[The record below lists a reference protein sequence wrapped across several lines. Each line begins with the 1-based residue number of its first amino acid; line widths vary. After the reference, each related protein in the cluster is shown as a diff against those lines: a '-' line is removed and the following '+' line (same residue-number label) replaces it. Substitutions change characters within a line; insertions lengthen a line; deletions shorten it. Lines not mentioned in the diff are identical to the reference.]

1 MSDWLWQSVLVLSGF
16 CVGALLVSCVAGY
29 IVQAMR
35 RQWHLTQAKMQ
46 QQNDEL
52 VRLLEQSKD
61 HIHYL
66 EKESLTL
73 EQQFAAAQTV
83 WQEKESFYREQKRQN
98 ETEFKQLAQE
108 IMTQQGQHL
117 AKENERQLGSLLQP
131 LGSQIQKF
139 QESVDKSYQEEARE
153 RFSLVKEIKSLQQL
167 NQKISDDAV
176 SLTSALKGQNKL
188 QGGWGEVILERIL
201 EKSGLEKGREYEI
214 QVSLQSEAG
223 RRLQPDVV
231 IYLPEGKQIVV
242 DSKMVL
248 VSYLAYMEAETEEE
262 RNRAL
267 KQHMDAVRRHMKELS
282 AKAYHELPGITSL
295 DFVLLFIPIEAAFGL
310 ALQGDNGLFS
320 EAFEHNII
328 IVGPSNLLATL
339 RTIQNIWRNEK
350 QSQNAIEIARQAGAM
365 YDKFVGFVQDM
376 DDIGGKID
384 ALNRSHDS
392 ALKKLTLGRGN
403 LLARAEKLKQMGA
416 KTTKSLPEG
425 HLNKGGV
432 LSIEEHDGDVY
443 GDEEGLSS
451 IEGGATEQAEY
462 HNSLID
468 ESERDK

>member
-1 MSDWLWQSVLVLSGF
+1 MTDWLSQSVWVLSGF
-16 CVGALLVSCVAGY
+16 CIGAILLSGIAGA

-35 RQWHLTQAKMQ
+35 RQWQITQEKMQ
-46 QQNDEL
+46 QQNEEL
-52 VRLLEQSKD
+52 QRLLQQSKD

-73 EQQFAAAQTV
+73 EQQFAAAQSV
-83 WQEKESFYREQKRQN
+83 WQEKEAFYREQKKQN
-98 ETEFKQLAQE
+98 ETEFKQMAQE
-108 IMTQQGQHL
+108 IMSQQGQRL
-117 AKENERQLGSLLQP
+117 AKENERQLGSLLTP

-139 QESVDKSYQEEARE
+139 QESVEKSYQEEARE
-153 RFSLVKEIKSLQQL
+153 RFSLVKEIKGLQLL

-176 SLTSALKGQNKL
+176 SLTHALKGQNKL

-201 EKSGLEKGREYEI
+201 ERSGLEKGREYET
-214 QVSLQSEAG
+214 QASYQTAEG

-231 IYLPEGKQIVV
+231 IHLPEGKQIIV

-248 VSYLAYMEAETEEE
+248 VSYLAYMEAESDED

-267 KQHMDAVRRHMKELS
+267 KQHLDAVRRHMKELS
-282 AKAYHELPGITSL
+282 AKSYHDLPGVTSL

-310 ALQGDNGLFS
+310 ALQADNGLFS

-365 YDKFVGFVQDM
+365 YDKFSSFVQDM
-376 DDIGGKID
+376 DDIGSKLD
-384 ALNRSHDS
+384 AVSRTHDA
-392 ALKKLTLGRGN
+392 ALKKLTAGRGN
-403 LLARAEKLKQMGA
+403 LVARAEKLKLMGA
-416 KTTKSLPEG
+416 KTSKALPVEY
-425 HLNKGGV
+425 LN
-432 LSIEEHDGDVY
+432 DDVFT
-443 GDEEGLSS
+443 DEPNE
-451 IEGGATEQAEY
+451 
-462 HNSLID
+462 
-468 ESERDK
+468 

>member
-1 MSDWLWQSVLVLSGF
+1 MTDWLSQSVWVLSGF
-16 CVGALLVSCVAGY
+16 CIGAILLSVIAGV

-35 RQWHLTQAKMQ
+35 RQWQRTEEKMQ
-46 QQNDEL
+46 QQNEEL
-52 VRLLEQSKD
+52 LRLLEQSKD
-61 HIHYL
+61 QVHYL

-73 EQQFAAAQTV
+73 EQQFAAAQSV
-83 WQEKESFYREQKRQN
+83 WQEKEAFYREQKKQN
-98 ETEFKQLAQE
+98 ETEFKQMAQE
-108 IMTQQGQHL
+108 IMSQQGQRL
-117 AKENERQLGSLLQP
+117 AKENERQLGSLLTP

-139 QESVDKSYQEEARE
+139 QESVEKSYQEEARE
-153 RFSLVKEIKSLQQL
+153 RFSLVKEIKGLQQL

-176 SLTSALKGQNKL
+176 SLTHALKGQNKL

-201 EKSGLEKGREYEI
+201 ERSGLEKGREYET
-214 QVSLQSEAG
+214 QASYQTAEG

-231 IYLPEGKQIVV
+231 IHLPEGKQIIV

-248 VSYLAYMEAETEEE
+248 ISYLAYMEAETEED

-267 KQHMDAVRRHMKELS
+267 KQHLDAVRRHMKELS
-282 AKAYHELPGITSL
+282 AKSYHDLPGVTSL

-365 YDKFVGFVQDM
+365 YDKFSSFVQDM
-376 DDIGGKID
+376 DDIGSKLD
-384 ALNRSHDS
+384 AVSRTHES
-392 ALKKLTLGRGN
+392 ALKKLTAGRGN
-403 LLARAEKLKQMGA
+403 LVSRAERLKMMGA
-416 KTTKSLPEG
+416 KTSKALPVEY
-425 HLNKGGV
+425 LN
-432 LSIEEHDGDVY
+432 DDVFT
-443 GDEEGLSS
+443 DEPNE
-451 IEGGATEQAEY
+451 
-462 HNSLID
+462 
-468 ESERDK
+468 

>member
-1 MSDWLWQSVLVLSGF
+1 MTDWLSQSVWVLSGF
-16 CVGALLVSCVAGY
+16 CIGAILVSGIAGA

-35 RQWHLTQAKMQ
+35 RQWQHAQEKILQQNEELQRLLGQAKDQ
-46 QQNDEL
+46 
-52 VRLLEQSKD
+52 
-61 HIHYL
+61 IHYL

-73 EQQFAAAQTV
+73 EQQFAASQSV
-83 WQEKESFYREQKRQN
+83 WQEKEVFYREQKKHN
-98 ETEFKQLAQE
+98 ETEFKQLAHD
-108 IMTQQGQHL
+108 IMSQQGQQL
-117 AKENERQLGSLLQP
+117 AKENERQLGSLLTP

-139 QESVDKSYQEEARE
+139 QESVEKSYQEEARE
-153 RFSLVKEIKSLQQL
+153 RFSLVKEIKGLQLL

-176 SLTSALKGQNKL
+176 SLTHALKGQNKL

-201 EKSGLEKGREYEI
+201 ERSGLEKGREYET
-214 QVSLQSEAG
+214 QVSYQTSEG

-231 IYLPEGKQIVV
+231 IHIPEGKQVIV

-248 VSYLAYMEAETEEE
+248 ISYLAYMEAETDDE

-267 KQHMDAVRRHMKELS
+267 KQHLDAVRRHMKELS
-282 AKAYHELPGITSL
+282 AKSYHDLPGITSL

-365 YDKFVGFVQDM
+365 YDKFSGFVQDM
-376 DDIGGKID
+376 DDIGSKLE
-384 ALNRSHDS
+384 AVSRSHDS
-392 ALKKLTLGRGN
+392 ALKKLTAGRGN
-403 LLARAEKLKQMGA
+403 LVARAEKLKLMGA
-416 KTTKSLPEG
+416 KTSKALPVEY
-425 HLNKGGV
+425 LNDT
-432 LSIEEHDGDVY
+432 S
-443 GDEEGLSS
+443 
-451 IEGGATEQAEY
+451 T
-462 HNSLID
+462 D
-468 ESERDK
+468 ESDG

>member
-1 MSDWLWQSVLVLSGF
+1 MAEWQWQAVLVLSGF
-16 CVGALLVSCVAGY
+16 CIGAILLSAVAGV
-29 IVQAMR
+29 IVQSMR
-35 RQWHLTQAKMQ
+35 RQWHHADVKMQ
-46 QQNDEL
+46 QQNEEL
-52 VRLLEQSKD
+52 QRLLQQSKD

-73 EQQFAAAQTV
+73 EQQFAAAQSV
-83 WQEKESFYREQKRQN
+83 WQEKEAFYREQKKQN
-98 ETEFKQLAQE
+98 ETEFKQLAHD
-108 IMTQQGQHL
+108 IMSHQGQQL
-117 AKENERQLGSLLQP
+117 AKENERQLGSLLTP

-139 QESVDKSYQEEARE
+139 QESVEKSYQEEARE
-153 RFSLVKEIKSLQQL
+153 RFSLVKEIKGLQQL

-176 SLTSALKGQNKL
+176 SLTHALKGQNKL

-201 EKSGLEKGREYEI
+201 ERSGLEKGREYQTQASYQTE
-214 QVSLQSEAG
+214 EG

-231 IYLPEGKQIVV
+231 IHLPEGKQIIV

-248 VSYLAYMEAETEEE
+248 ISYLAYMEADTDED

-267 KQHMDAVRRHMKELS
+267 KQHLEAVRRHMKELS
-282 AKAYHELPGITSL
+282 AKSYHDLPGVTSL

-365 YDKFVGFVQDM
+365 YDKFSGFVQDM
-376 DDIGGKID
+376 DDIGSKLE
-384 ALNRSHDS
+384 AVTRSHDA
-392 ALKKLTLGRGN
+392 ALKKLTAGRGN
-403 LLARAEKLKQMGA
+403 LVSRAEKLKLMGA
-416 KTTKSLPEG
+416 KTSKALPAAY
-425 HLNKGGV
+425 LQDN
-432 LSIEEHDGDVY
+432 
-443 GDEEGLSS
+443 
-451 IEGGATEQAEY
+451 ATDDQ
-462 HNSLID
+462 
-468 ESERDK
+468 ESDSDH

>member
-1 MSDWLWQSVLVLSGF
+1 MTDWLSQSVWVLSGF
-16 CVGALLVSCVAGY
+16 CIGAILLSGIAVG

-35 RQWHLTQAKMQ
+35 RQWQHTQEKMQ
-46 QQNDEL
+46 QQNEEL
-52 VRLLEQSKD
+52 QRLLEQSKD
-61 HIHYL
+61 QIHYL

-73 EQQFAAAQTV
+73 EQQFAAAQNV
-83 WQEKESFYREQKRQN
+83 WQEKEAFYREQKKQN
-98 ETEFKQLAQE
+98 ETEFKQMAHE
-108 IMTQQGQHL
+108 IMSQQGQQL
-117 AKENERQLGSLLQP
+117 AKENERQLGSLLTP

-139 QESVDKSYQEEARE
+139 QESVEKSYQEEARE
-153 RFSLVKEIKSLQQL
+153 RFSLVKEIKGLQLL

-176 SLTSALKGQNKL
+176 SLTHALKGQNKL

-201 EKSGLEKGREYEI
+201 ERSGLEKGREYQTQASYQTE
-214 QVSLQSEAG
+214 EG

-231 IYLPEGKQIVV
+231 IHLPEGKQIIV

-248 VSYLAYMEAETEEE
+248 ISYLAYMEAETDED

-267 KQHMDAVRRHMKELS
+267 KQHLDAVRRHMKELS
-282 AKAYHELPGITSL
+282 AKNYHDLPGVTSL

-365 YDKFVGFVQDM
+365 YDKFSGFVQDM
-376 DDIGGKID
+376 DDIGSKLD
-384 ALNRSHDS
+384 AVSRTHES
-392 ALKKLTLGRGN
+392 ALKKLTAGRGN
-403 LLARAEKLKQMGA
+403 LVARAEKLKLMGA
-416 KTTKSLPEG
+416 KTSKALPVEY
-425 HLNKGGV
+425 LN
-432 LSIEEHDGDVY
+432 DDVFT
-443 GDEEGLSS
+443 DEPNE
-451 IEGGATEQAEY
+451 
-462 HNSLID
+462 
-468 ESERDK
+468 

>member
-1 MSDWLWQSVLVLSGF
+1 MTDWLSQSVWVLSGF
-16 CVGALLVSCVAGY
+16 CIGAILVSGIAGA

-35 RQWHLTQAKMQ
+35 RQWQHAQEKILQQNEELQRLLGQAKDQ
-46 QQNDEL
+46 
-52 VRLLEQSKD
+52 
-61 HIHYL
+61 IHYL

-73 EQQFAAAQTV
+73 EQQFAASQSV
-83 WQEKESFYREQKRQN
+83 WQEKEVFYREQKKHN
-98 ETEFKQLAQE
+98 ETEFKQLAHD
-108 IMTQQGQHL
+108 IMSQQGQQL
-117 AKENERQLGSLLQP
+117 AKENERQLGSLLTP

-139 QESVDKSYQEEARE
+139 QESVEKSYQEEARE
-153 RFSLVKEIKSLQQL
+153 RFSLVKEIKGLQLL

-176 SLTSALKGQNKL
+176 SLTHALKGQNKL

-201 EKSGLEKGREYEI
+201 ERSGLEKGREYET
-214 QVSLQSEAG
+214 QVSYQTSEG

-231 IYLPEGKQIVV
+231 IHLPEGKQVIV

-248 VSYLAYMEAETEEE
+248 ISYLAYMEAETDDE

-267 KQHMDAVRRHMKELS
+267 KQHLDAVRRHMKELS
-282 AKAYHELPGITSL
+282 AKSYHDLPGITSL

-365 YDKFVGFVQDM
+365 YDKFSGFVQDM
-376 DDIGGKID
+376 DDIGSKLE
-384 ALNRSHDS
+384 AVSRSHDS
-392 ALKKLTLGRGN
+392 ALKKLTAGRGN
-403 LLARAEKLKQMGA
+403 LVARAEKLKLMGA
-416 KTTKSLPEG
+416 KTSKALPVEY
-425 HLNKGGV
+425 LNDT
-432 LSIEEHDGDVY
+432 S
-443 GDEEGLSS
+443 
-451 IEGGATEQAEY
+451 T
-462 HNSLID
+462 D
-468 ESERDK
+468 ESDG

>member
-1 MSDWLWQSVLVLSGF
+1 MTDWLSQSVWALSGF
-16 CVGALLVSCVAGY
+16 CLGAILLSGLAGL

-35 RQWHLTQAKMQ
+35 RQWHLTQEKMQ
-46 QQNDEL
+46 QQNEEL
-52 VRLLEQSKD
+52 TRLVEQSKE

-66 EKESLTL
+66 EKESITL
-73 EQQFAAAQTV
+73 EQQFAAAQSV
-83 WQEKESFYREQKRQN
+83 WQEKETFYREQKKQN
-98 ETEFKQLAQE
+98 ETEFKQMAQD
-108 IMTQQGQHL
+108 IMSQQGLQL
-117 AKENERQLGSLLQP
+117 AKENERQLGTLLTP

-153 RFSLVKEIKSLQQL
+153 RFSLVREIKSLQQL
-167 NQKISDDAV
+167 NQKISDDAM

-201 EKSGLEKGREYEI
+201 EKSGLEKGREYDI
-214 QVSLQSEAG
+214 QVSLQTQEG

-231 IYLPEGKQIVV
+231 IHLPEGKQIVV

-248 VSYLAYMEAETEEE
+248 VSYLAYMEAESDEA

-267 KQHMDAVRRHMKELS
+267 KQHLEAVRRHMKDLS
-282 AKAYHELPGITSL
+282 AKSYHDLPGITSL

-310 ALQGDNGLFS
+310 ALQADNGLFS

-365 YDKFVGFVQDM
+365 YDKFAAFVQDM
-376 DDIGGKID
+376 DDIGGKLD
-384 ALNRSHDS
+384 AVSRSHES
-392 ALKKLTLGRGN
+392 ALKKLSQGRGN
-403 LLARAEKLKQMGA
+403 LLSRAEKLKQMGA
-416 KTTKSLPEG
+416 KTTKALPQERL
-425 HLNKGGV
+425 HDA
-432 LSIEEHDGDVY
+432 LS
-443 GDEEGLSS
+443 DELED
-451 IEGGATEQAEY
+451 
-462 HNSLID
+462 N
-468 ESERDK
+468 

>member
-1 MSDWLWQSVLVLSGF
+1 MTDWLSQSVWVLSGF
-16 CVGALLVSCVAGY
+16 CIGAILLSGIAAA

-35 RQWHLTQAKMQ
+35 REWQRTQEKMQ
-46 QQNDEL
+46 QQNEEL
-52 VRLLEQSKD
+52 LRLLEQSKD
-61 HIHYL
+61 QIHYL

-73 EQQFAAAQTV
+73 EQQFAAAQNI
-83 WQEKESFYREQKRQN
+83 WQEKEVFYREQKKHN
-98 ETEFKQLAQE
+98 ETEFKQLAHD
-108 IMTQQGQHL
+108 IMSQQGLQL
-117 AKENERQLGSLLQP
+117 AKENERQLGTLLTP

-139 QESVDKSYQEEARE
+139 QESVEKSYQEEARE
-153 RFSLVKEIKSLQQL
+153 RFSLVKEIKGLQLL

-176 SLTSALKGQNKL
+176 SLTHALKGQNKL

-201 EKSGLEKGREYEI
+201 ERSGLEKGREYDVQTSYQTE
-214 QVSLQSEAG
+214 EG

-231 IYLPEGKQIVV
+231 IHLPEGKQVIV

-248 VSYLAYMEAETEEE
+248 ISYLAYMEADTDED

-267 KQHMDAVRRHMKELS
+267 KQHLDAVRRHMKDLS
-282 AKAYHELPGITSL
+282 AKSYHDLPGITSL

-365 YDKFVGFVQDM
+365 YDKFSGFVQDM
-376 DDIGGKID
+376 DDIGSKLD
-384 ALNRSHDS
+384 AVNRSHDS
-392 ALKKLTLGRGN
+392 ALKKLTVGRGN
-403 LLARAEKLKQMGA
+403 LVSRAEKLKQMGA
-416 KTTKSLPEG
+416 KTNKSLPDTY
-425 HLNKGGV
+425 LNDDR
-432 LSIEEHDGDVY
+432 L
-443 GDEEGLSS
+443 
-451 IEGGATEQAEY
+451 
-462 HNSLID
+462 ND
-468 ESERDK
+468 ESH

>member
-1 MSDWLWQSVLVLSGF
+1 MTDWLSQSVWVLSGF
-16 CVGALLVSCVAGY
+16 CIGAILLSGIAIG

-35 RQWHLTQAKMQ
+35 RQWQHTQEKMQ
-46 QQNDEL
+46 QQNEEL
-52 VRLLEQSKD
+52 QRLLEQSKD
-61 HIHYL
+61 QIHYL

-73 EQQFAAAQTV
+73 EQQFAAAQNV
-83 WQEKESFYREQKRQN
+83 WQEKEAFYREQKKQN
-98 ETEFKQLAQE
+98 ETEFKQMAHE
-108 IMTQQGQHL
+108 IMSQQGQQL
-117 AKENERQLGSLLQP
+117 AKENERQLGSLLTP

-139 QESVDKSYQEEARE
+139 QESVEKSYQEEARE
-153 RFSLVKEIKSLQQL
+153 RFSLVKEIKGLQLL

-176 SLTSALKGQNKL
+176 SLTHALKGQNKL

-201 EKSGLEKGREYEI
+201 ERSGLEKGREYET
-214 QVSLQSEAG
+214 QASYQTSEG

-231 IYLPEGKQIVV
+231 IHLPEGKQIIV

-248 VSYLAYMEAETEEE
+248 ISYLAYMEAETDED

-267 KQHMDAVRRHMKELS
+267 KQHLDAVRRHMKELS
-282 AKAYHELPGITSL
+282 AKNYHDLPGVTSL

-365 YDKFVGFVQDM
+365 YDKFSGFVQDM
-376 DDIGGKID
+376 DDIGSKLD
-384 ALNRSHDS
+384 AVSRTHES
-392 ALKKLTLGRGN
+392 ALKKLTAGRGN
-403 LLARAEKLKQMGA
+403 LVARAEKLKLMGA
-416 KTTKSLPEG
+416 KTSKALPVEY
-425 HLNKGGV
+425 LN
-432 LSIEEHDGDVY
+432 DDVFT
-443 GDEEGLSS
+443 DEPNE
-451 IEGGATEQAEY
+451 
-462 HNSLID
+462 
-468 ESERDK
+468 

>member
-1 MSDWLWQSVLVLSGF
+1 MTDWLSQSVWVLSGF
-16 CVGALLVSCVAGY
+16 CIGAILLSGIAGA

-35 RQWHLTQAKMQ
+35 RQWQHTQEKMQ
-46 QQNDEL
+46 QQNEEL
-52 VRLLEQSKD
+52 KRLLEQSKD
-61 HIHYL
+61 QIHYL

-73 EQQFAAAQTV
+73 EQQFAAAQSV
-83 WQEKESFYREQKRQN
+83 WQEKEAFYREQKKQN
-98 ETEFKQLAQE
+98 ETEFKQMAHE
-108 IMTQQGQHL
+108 IMSQQGLQL
-117 AKENERQLGSLLQP
+117 AKENERQLGSLLTP

-139 QESVDKSYQEEARE
+139 QESVEKSYQEEARE
-153 RFSLVKEIKSLQQL
+153 RFSLVKEIKGLQLL

-176 SLTSALKGQNKL
+176 SLTHALKGQNKL

-201 EKSGLEKGREYEI
+201 ERSGLEKGREYET
-214 QVSLQSEAG
+214 QASYQTAEG

-231 IYLPEGKQIVV
+231 IHLPEGKQIIV

-248 VSYLAYMEAETEEE
+248 ISYLAYMEAETDED

-267 KQHMDAVRRHMKELS
+267 KQHLDAVRRHMKELS
-282 AKAYHELPGITSL
+282 AKSYHDLPGVTSL

-365 YDKFVGFVQDM
+365 YDKFSGFVQDM
-376 DDIGGKID
+376 DDIGSKLE
-384 ALNRSHDS
+384 AVSRTHDS
-392 ALKKLTLGRGN
+392 ALKKLTAGRGN
-403 LLARAEKLKQMGA
+403 LVARAEKLKLMGA
-416 KTTKSLPEG
+416 KTSKALPVG
-425 HLNKGGV
+425 YLNDDA
-432 LSIEEHDGDVY
+432 LTD
-443 GDEEGLSS
+443 
-451 IEGGATEQAEY
+451 
-462 HNSLID
+462 NSD
-468 ESERDK
+468 D

>member
-1 MSDWLWQSVLVLSGF
+1 MTDWLSQSVWVLSGF
-16 CVGALLVSCVAGY
+16 CIGAILLSVIAGV

-35 RQWHLTQAKMQ
+35 RQWQRTEEKMQ
-46 QQNDEL
+46 QQNEEL
-52 VRLLEQSKD
+52 LRLLEQSKD
-61 HIHYL
+61 QVHYL

-73 EQQFAAAQTV
+73 EQQFAAAQSV
-83 WQEKESFYREQKRQN
+83 WQEKEAFYREQKKQN
-98 ETEFKQLAQE
+98 ETEFKQMAQE
-108 IMTQQGQHL
+108 IMSQQGQRL
-117 AKENERQLGSLLQP
+117 AKENERQLGSLLTP

-139 QESVDKSYQEEARE
+139 QESVEKSYQEEARE
-153 RFSLVKEIKSLQQL
+153 RFSLVKEIKGLQQL

-176 SLTSALKGQNKL
+176 SLTHALKGQNKL

-201 EKSGLEKGREYEI
+201 ERSGLEKGREYET
-214 QVSLQSEAG
+214 QTSYQTAEG

-231 IYLPEGKQIVV
+231 IHLPEGKQIIV

-248 VSYLAYMEAETEEE
+248 ISYLAYMEAETEED

-267 KQHMDAVRRHMKELS
+267 KQHLDAVRRHMKELS
-282 AKAYHELPGITSL
+282 AKSYHDLPGVTSL

-365 YDKFVGFVQDM
+365 YDKFSSFVQDM
-376 DDIGGKID
+376 DDIGSKLD
-384 ALNRSHDS
+384 AVSRTHES
-392 ALKKLTLGRGN
+392 ALKKLTAGRGN
-403 LLARAEKLKQMGA
+403 LVSRAERLKMMGA
-416 KTTKSLPEG
+416 KTSKALPVEY
-425 HLNKGGV
+425 LN
-432 LSIEEHDGDVY
+432 DDVFT
-443 GDEEGLSS
+443 DEPNE
-451 IEGGATEQAEY
+451 
-462 HNSLID
+462 
-468 ESERDK
+468 